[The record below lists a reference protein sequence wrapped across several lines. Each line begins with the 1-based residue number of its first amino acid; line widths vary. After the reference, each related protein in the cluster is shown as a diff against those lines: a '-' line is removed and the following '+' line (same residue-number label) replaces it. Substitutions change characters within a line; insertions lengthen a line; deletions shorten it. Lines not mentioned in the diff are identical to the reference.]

1 MISFSC
7 HCEPSGWSQLSPL
20 PYAPFSTHYLLF
32 TPIQPSLSLFR
43 NTVLNPHALCT
54 NPCSL
59 PVKHV
64 VSFQA
69 PNMSLPITLHIS
81 IQTPLLHI
89 FLTQLS
95 RSLFS

>member
-1 MISFSC
+1 MWVALLL
-7 HCEPSGWSQLSPL
+7 EPVMLVC
-20 PYAPFSTHYLLF
+20 T
-32 TPIQPSLSLFR
+32 LFR

-81 IQTPLLHI
+81 IQTPLLRI
-89 FLTQLS
+89 FFDTALREPFLLILLLPPTLALS
-95 RSLFS
+95 GLLSLCTC